1 MAKILIENAEVTRV
15 QRSGKGFTAQTQYKL
30 RNGEM
35 KTEKYTVWT
44 DKPVSVGDVY
54 TISGNA
60 SVKLEEFT
68 NDNGELI
75 RYAQFHVNNP
85 TLEPVQTGPAPVAQA
100 FPGAVPIDMEA
111 PF

>member
-15 QRSGKGFTAQTQYKL
+15 QRTGKGFTAQTQYKL
-30 RNGEM
+30 RNGET

-44 DKPVSVGDVY
+44 DKPVAVGDVY
-54 TISGNA
+54 TISGNV

-75 RYAQFHVNNP
+75 RYAQMHVNNP
-85 TLEPVQTGPAPVAQA
+85 TLEPVQTGPA
-100 FPGAVPIDMEA
+100 AVITAMPASSLIDMEA